1 MPKRVLILCE
11 AIAPPAYS
19 PRILTLA
26 AYLVQHGWHCEI
38 ATEQCLEQPFHTDI
52 CPIHQMPAYTNVLM
66 DKVFNGREKAFYRF
80 IRQHI
85 DLTSFDVVFCSSYYY
100 FPLQT
105 ARRIARDYHKP
116 LVIDLR
122 DIAEQWGKTP
132 YFTRK
137 VVSNQWLNNLLGN
150 IYAAVQIRRRN
161 RALRAA
167 GAVTTIS
174 PWHAQFLSRFNP
186 HTYLIYN
193 GYDADEFVPNC
204 MPADEFLITYLG
216 KLYSTALRDP
226 RLLFEALRQL
236 SDEGRIDTGKV
247 RVLFHT
253 DPQAIRELQD
263 LGAQYGITD
272 MLDIQGYI
280 PRADILPVMY
290 RSSVLLVLTTRAT
303 PEGTHGI
310 IGTKFFENIGVE
322 KPVLCIRSDEECL
335 ADLIRQ
341 TNAGLAAT
349 NVEETKAFILDKYRE
364 WQANGYTRQPVT
376 DKQQFSR
383 QYQAGQ
389 FERLFLS
396 LMRTHR

>member
-1 MPKRVLILCE
+1 MILCE

>member
-1 MPKRVLILCE
+1 MCE

-137 VVSNQWLNNLLGN
+137 VVSNPWLNNLLGN

>member
-1 MPKRVLILCE
+1 
-11 AIAPPAYS
+11 
-19 PRILTLA
+19 
-26 AYLVQHGWHCEI
+26 
-38 ATEQCLEQPFHTDI
+38 
-52 CPIHQMPAYTNVLM
+52 MPAYTNVWA
-66 DKVFNGREKAFYRF
+66 DKVFDGREKAFYRF
-80 IRQHI
+80 IRQYI

-137 VVSNQWLNNLLGN
+137 VVSNPWLNNLLGN
-150 IYAAVQIRRRN
+150 IYAAFQIRRRN

-167 GAVTTIS
+167 DAVTTIS
-174 PWHAQFLSRFNP
+174 PWHTRFLSRFNP

-236 SDEGRIDTGKV
+236 SDEGLIDTGKV

-253 DPQAIRELQD
+253 DPHAIHELQD

-280 PRADILPVMY
+280 PRTDILPVMY

-349 NVEETKAFILDKYRE
+349 GVEETKAFILDKYHE
-364 WQANGYTRQPVT
+364 WQTNGFTHQPVT

-383 QYQAGQ
+383 QHQAEQ

-396 LMRTHR
+396 LMHTRR

>member
-1 MPKRVLILCE
+1 MCE

>member
-38 ATEQCLEQPFHTDI
+38 ATEQCIEQPFHTDI
-52 CPIHQMPAYTNVLM
+52 CPVHQMPAYTNVWA
-66 DKVFNGREKAFYRF
+66 DKVFDGRERAFYRF

-105 ARRIARDYHKP
+105 ARRIARDYYKP
-116 LVIDLR
+116 LVMDLR

-137 VVSNQWLNNLLGN
+137 IVSNPWLNNLLGN
-150 IYAAVQIRRRN
+150 IYAAIQIRRRN

-167 GAVTTIS
+167 DTVTTIS
-174 PWHAQFLSRFNP
+174 PWHTQFLSRFNP

-204 MPADEFLITYLG
+204 IPTDEFLITYLG

-226 RLLFEALRQL
+226 RLLFEALQQL

-253 DPQAIRELQD
+253 DPHAIRELQE
-263 LGAQYGITD
+263 LGAQYGITQ
-272 MLDIQGYI
+272 MLDIRGYI
-280 PRADILPVMY
+280 PRTDILPVMY

-303 PEGTHGI
+303 PKGTHGI

-322 KPVLCIRSDEECL
+322 KPVLCTRSDEECL

-349 NVEETKAFILDKYRE
+349 NVEETKTFILDKYHE
-364 WQANGYTRQPVT
+364 WQTNGFTHQPVT

-383 QYQAGQ
+383 QHQAEQ
-389 FERLFLS
+389 FEQLFLS
-396 LMRTHR
+396 LMHTHR

>member
-1 MPKRVLILCE
+1 
-11 AIAPPAYS
+11 
-19 PRILTLA
+19 
-26 AYLVQHGWHCEI
+26 
-38 ATEQCLEQPFHTDI
+38 
-52 CPIHQMPAYTNVLM
+52 MPAYTNVLM